1 MVRKAVRPRS
11 PGAPLDPAWGRS
23 AKIAKTAND
32 DTFHFTNCSPQ
43 HSLFNQGK
51 NLWQG
56 LENYLLDTAN
66 KEDRRIS
73 VFTGPIFTDDD
84 PTYDNVQVPKR
95 FWKVAAF
102 VRSDGSRG
110 AAGFIVSQEELL
122 AAMGLEATAEQVA
135 RTFQVHISD
144 IERMTKL
151 DFGDLRT
158 VDTFQGPGL
167 LEAVE
172 ACRPN

>member
-1 MVRKAVRPRS
+1 M
-11 PGAPLDPAWGRS
+11 
-23 AKIAKTAND
+23 
-32 DTFHFTNCSPQ
+32 
-43 HSLFNQGK
+43 
-51 NLWQG
+51 WQG

-73 VFTGPIFTDDD
+73 VFTGPVFTDND
-84 PTYDNVQVPKR
+84 PVYDKVQVPKR
-95 FWKVAAF
+95 FWKVAVF
-102 VRSDGSRG
+102 VRTDGTMG

-122 AAMGLEATAEQVA
+122 SAMGLETTAEEVA

-144 IERMTKL
+144 IERVTKL
-151 DFGDLRT
+151 DFGALRA

-172 ACRPN
+172 TPPVELTSFEQIKL